1 MKPLTRADVER
12 ALREIGRP
20 SKLDLSGE
28 NLEGI
33 DLAYLDLN
41 GATLAEAKLMGA
53 KLREA
58 NLFRTNLHA
67 ADLRGAYLGFAD
79 LRAADLRGAVLDGA
93 ALRGADLSG
102 ANLEGASLYR
112 DQLRDVRLSGDA
124 GLNVKNEEAE
134 DNVSTLGVRIIEEP
148 LTAQNFAIIISA
160 LTELH
165 TKCWLIVK
173 DRFGDLIEYTQTRN
187 PRFSEEAHLV
197 IERIAHNSPL
207 ELKLNPGVKEIA
219 EALKEAI
226 DAVSQAHVRYERGQL
241 ENEAQ
246 RLANEAAALKMKQ
259 DELAVQSSLK
269 DKEQARQIETQQA
282 ELNRQKALLEIQ
294 KQQLEV
300 EQQQVVLQRAMLESE
315 HQRVS
320 LAFETASRI
329 VERVAPDADAA
340 NKAMLIQSLLPQ
352 LLQLESGKGLKL
364 AYQPHKAGKGDQR

>member
-33 DLAYLDLN
+33 DLAYLNLN

-58 NLFRTNLHA
+58 NLFRTNLHAADLRA

-112 DQLRDVRLSGDA
+112 DQLRDVRLSGDV

-173 DRFGDLIEYTQTRN
+173 DRQSDLIEYTQTRN
-187 PRFSEEAHLV
+187 PRFSEEEKRGFLSF
-197 IERIAHNSPL
+197 RYNSTT
-207 ELKLNPGVKEIA
+207 LK
-219 EALKEAI
+219 
-226 DAVSQAHVRYERGQL
+226 RQL
-241 ENEAQ
+241 
-246 RLANEAAALKMKQ
+246 
-259 DELAVQSSLK
+259 
-269 DKEQARQIETQQA
+269 
-282 ELNRQKALLEIQ
+282 
-294 KQQLEV
+294 
-300 EQQQVVLQRAMLESE
+300 
-315 HQRVS
+315 
-320 LAFETASRI
+320 
-329 VERVAPDADAA
+329 
-340 NKAMLIQSLLPQ
+340 
-352 LLQLESGKGLKL
+352 
-364 AYQPHKAGKGDQR
+364 